1 MKVGDLVYDHGLG
14 RSAIVLEV
22 LKERPSEIHEAFVAR
37 HHGPVCYYRVLYDDG
52 IIDSICDY
60 EVEPISEDG

>member
-22 LKERPSEIHEAFVAR
+22 LKERPSEIHKAFVDA
-37 HHGPVCYYRVLYDDG
+37 HHGVVCYYRVLYDDG
-52 IIDSICDY
+52 IIDAICDY
-60 EVEPISEDG
+60 EVEPISESR